1 MKNTSNSNF
10 LMAGL
15 LVFSVVLALGSNT
28 FAQQKEL
35 TTSTD
40 NVDLQLLIDSQKQL
54 TDALAALAQPA
65 NNEID
70 DLVVSN
76 ASNPVGDGTNFP
88 PNNICT
94 LDYESWDSSDTY
106 QSSDWALEELY
117 VNPSVGTPNHFLDL
131 NGDGL
136 VDYFYYYRYTAGSV
150 SHVRSCVHLNNG
162 VGWDLT
168 YKCYVT
174 RPSHSDPW
182 TFYGDCAA

>member
-28 FAQQKEL
+28 FAQQKEV
-35 TTSTD
+35 TASTD

-88 PNNICT
+88 PSYLCT
-94 LDYESWDSSDTY
+94 LDYQNWESSDTY
-106 QSSDWALEELY
+106 SDSEWSTESLY
-117 VNPSVGTPNHFLDL
+117 INAQGGSGSFFQDI

-136 VDYFYYYRYTAGSV
+136 TDYFFVQNATVNR
-150 SHVRSCVHLNNG
+150 RSCVHLNNG
-162 VGWDLT
+162 RGWDLVQ
-168 YKCYVT
+168 KCYAELD
-174 RPSHSDPW
+174 SGSW
-182 TFYGDCAA
+182 TFYGDCAATE